1 MRARLVLAS
10 CAVVAAA
17 AINARADDGVETS
30 ADAVSAAAVVAVR
43 APAVAWGEA
52 VEPRIYPT
60 MPERLRAKLEAGFEL
75 ALARVREVDSCRE
88 LFARLGADGLETLAT
103 GVYFPVES
111 YRREIEVCGH
121 YDALGSFGA
130 SNLAF
135 TFVGGSRTF
144 LCRRFAWVSTEVAAA
159 VVIHEALHHAGLT
172 EQPYDRL
179 AMSSTE
185 ITDMVEAACGF

>member
-1 MRARLVLAS
+1 MR
-10 CAVVAAA
+10 AAA
-17 AINARADDGVETS
+17 A
-30 ADAVSAAAVVAVR
+30 R

-75 ALARVREVDSCRE
+75 AMARVREVDSCRE

-111 YRREIEVCGH
+111 YRRELEVCGRN
-121 YDALGSFGA
+121 DAPGSRGA
-130 SNLAF
+130 GNLAF

-144 LCRRFAWVSTEVAAA
+144 LCRRFAWVSTEVAATA
-159 VVIHEALHHAGLT
+159 VIHEALHHAGLT
-172 EQPYDRL
+172 EQPYDRH

-185 ITDMVEAACGF
+185 ITDMVEEACGF

>member
-1 MRARLVLAS
+1 MM
-10 CAVVAAA
+10 AAA
-17 AINARADDGVETS
+17 AVMAGADDGTETGVE
-30 ADAVSAAAVVAVR
+30 AVSAAAVAVR

-60 MPERLRAKLEAGFEL
+60 MPEPLRAKLEAGFEL
-75 ALARVREVDSCRE
+75 AVARVREVDSCCE

-111 YRREIEVCGH
+111 YRRELEVCGRN
-121 YDALGSFGA
+121 DAPGSRGA
-130 SNLAF
+130 GNLAF

-144 LCRRFAWVSTEVAAA
+144 VCRRFAWVSIGVAATA
-159 VVIHEALHHAGLT
+159 VIHEALHHAGLT
-172 EQPYDRL
+172 EQPHDRH

-185 ITDMVEAACGF
+185 ITDMVEEACGF

>member
-1 MRARLVLAS
+1 MRARIALAS
-10 CAVVAAA
+10 CVVMIAAAVTALADDGTEAGAEAASVRAAA
-17 AINARADDGVETS
+17 A
-30 ADAVSAAAVVAVR
+30 R
-43 APAVAWGEA
+43 APAAVWREA

-75 ALARVREVDSCRE
+75 AVGRVREVDSCRG

-111 YRREIEVCGH
+111 YRRELEVCGRN
-121 YDALGSFGA
+121 DAPGSRGA
-130 SNLAF
+130 GNLAF

-159 VVIHEALHHAGLT
+159 AVIHEALHHAGLT
-172 EQPYDRL
+172 EQPHDRH

-185 ITDMVEAACGF
+185 ITDMVEEACGF